1 MVNAQSSAAGL
12 ISLLQDTD
20 PEIQSYA
27 IEELDRVAGL
37 YWAEISDHV
46 VEIKIY
52 FYLGAINDAVNAAL
66 NAGEAFTR
74 DQSEGMGEYKETI
87 IANCL
92 DRCITDRSASTVTD
106 SRLTSIVLQVL
117 DAGAAEPSK
126 LRAGLAL
133 SLRDFDALEEAVRDA
148 RKKGNGDELLRY
160 ILAETTGGASG
171 NEGMDVGF
179 MTSLMRKLLELFEQ
193 SSSLDYTSIAQIWL
207 RLNEPSLAATTL
219 SKLIAGGGKENDN
232 LLEAYQIG
240 FDLADTASQEFLGKV
255 IEALP
260 VEEDA
265 KAEDPSPLQALK
277 EILSGEKSI
286 RLYLEFLSKNNHSD
300 LLLLKN
306 IKDALEARA
315 SIFHSAV
322 TFANAFAHSGT
333 TSDQFLRD
341 NLEWLGRASNWS
353 MFSATAALG
362 VIHKGS
368 LAKGMAVLGPYLPP
382 DHGESAPHSSPY
394 SEGGS
399 LYALG
404 LIHAG
409 HGNDVK
415 EYLKGKLRASTD
427 ETRQHGAAL
436 GLGVACMAT
445 RDEDLYEALRDTLFQ
460 DSSVAG
466 EASGYA
472 MGLVMLGSGSQV
484 ALDEMIQ
491 YAHETQHEK
500 IIRGLAIGIA
510 FLMYGRAEQADSV
523 IDQLLADK
531 DAILRYGGMY
541 TIGLAYAGTAN
552 NQAIRK
558 LLQVAV
564 SDANDDVR
572 RAAVTCLGFVLF
584 RNHTQVPRVVQLL
597 SQSYNPHVR
606 QGATLALGI
615 SCAGTGLSEAIDL
628 LEPMMK
634 DPIDF
639 VRQGAFIAL
648 SMICIQHTKTQTP
661 KVESIR
667 KALQTVVSDKHEDSL
682 AKFGAAISQGIID
695 AGGRNVTI
703 SMQSKAGTPHMN
715 AIVGMTLFTQFWYW
729 FPLAH
734 CLSLSFQPTA
744 IIGLDASLKMPQFE
758 FVSHAKPSVFAYPAP
773 YTPPVKETV
782 EKIKTAVLST
792 TARANARAKTKEKE
806 KGGEAMETD
815 DKHGDADKSKTDGE
829 KKDSTDEKDSQGQ
842 QQQSA
847 TKKAELSS
855 ETLSNLVRVTPAQL
869 RHIEFPTSGR
879 YQPVRQIGVKSPSAL
894 EASRAARS
902 SATQQ
907 HVQGGGIIMMRDTRP
922 DEPAEYIE
930 LTAKLDRTPPPPPP
944 AIAITTDNGA
954 QESTAAAGG
963 NRAEGAMEVDASHEA
978 EEASVP
984 PSFESDDL
992 VQVLTNSVQD
1002 VAIAT
1007 SSSTDKAH
1015 LLLAKSH
1022 VFVHPSA
1029 KSKDQISGYLGIA
1042 EVAKGAGKS
1051 PVEGKKGVVV
1061 FWIPASLAELLDEE
1075 GKYEAVSERSFAK
1088 AEPESAAE
1096 SGEAEED
1103 DYVFVTLPSPTGPAN
1118 LPSSATA
1125 SLFSASSSASTA
1137 AVAETEAPDELELAF
1152 TEPDAAR
1159 QAKVDRERQYAWS
1172 VPVEELY
1179 SILVYPP
1186 SMSSWYGSITIKLFL
1201 INPSKPDREVHE
1213 IDLGDERENERVVP
1227 KAMDKTR
1234 DAAQHAAT
1242 TGGVPYPPRAK
1253 FPANP
1258 SAVVANGIAASAP
1271 GSTSFSNDLPQAFS
1285 LHPARTQLLSS
1296 FSQLTQKAKQ
1306 ITQQVLS
1313 QPFAE
1318 PIVPHLPQNMR
1329 KMVDPSREWESRAR
1343 RRALFGEDRSDTA
1356 GGGAASVTGE
1366 FESARVYLA
1375 RWARVVAEEGERSR
1389 KRELASTASLSAA
1402 RGGHDATATTTDARS
1417 DLGIFEM
1424 VRSARGDA
1432 SAPPPSTTRT
1442 PGNPVT
1448 RAQVIEWHGK
1458 GLDESYLRGEVFRH
1472 GLSETDDTRK
1482 LVWEVLLGV
1491 IPWQVGLGKPWS
1503 EAETERAVLRRD
1515 KKQKYDE
1522 LKSQW
1527 QNDSSVHI
1535 TREGDDQEAASG
1547 SGTQNTA
1554 FTDKQREEWHRI
1566 DVSACL
1572 LH

>member
-1 MVNAQSSAAGL
+1 MVNAQSSAAGP
-12 ISLLQDTD
+12 ISLLQDSD

-27 IEELDRVAGL
+27 IEELDKVVGM

-46 VEIKIY
+46 VEIEALSEPSSHLSPESRNLASLLCSKIY

-66 NAGEAFTR
+66 DAGDAFTR
-74 DQSEGMGEYKETI
+74 DSNASTGEYKETI
-87 IANCL
+87 IAKCL
-92 DRCITDRSASTVTD
+92 DRCIDDRSNAIVTD
-106 SRLTSIVLQVL
+106 PRLTSIVSQVMH
-117 DAGAAEPSK
+117 AGSTEPGK

-148 RKKGNGDELLRY
+148 RKRGNGDDLVRY
-160 ILAETTGGASG
+160 VLAETTGGANG
-171 NEGMDVGF
+171 NESMDVEF
-179 MTSLMRKLLELFEQ
+179 VNSLMRKLLELFEQ
-193 SSSLDYTSIAQIWL
+193 SSPPDYTSIAQIWL
-207 RLNEPSLAATTL
+207 RLNEPALAASTL
-219 SKLIAGGGKENDN
+219 SKLVTEGAKDNDK

-240 FDLADTASQEFLGKV
+240 FDLADTATQEFLGKV
-255 IEALP
+255 IDALP
-260 VEEDA
+260 KTEEQEKESEPTA
-265 KAEDPSPLQALK
+265 LHALK

-409 HGNDVK
+409 HGREVK
-415 EYLKGKLRASTD
+415 DYLKGKLRSSTD

-445 RDEDLYEALRDTLFQ
+445 RDEELYEALRDTLFQ

-472 MGLVMLGSGSQV
+472 MGLVMLGSGSQT

-552 NQAIRK
+552 NQATRK

-597 SQSYNPHVR
+597 SLSYNPHVR

-648 SMICIQHTKTQTP
+648 SMICIQQNKTQTP
-661 KVESIR
+661 KVDSIR
-667 KALQTVVSDKHEDSL
+667 KALQTVVTDKHEDSL

-715 AIVGMTLFTQFWYW
+715 AIVGMALFTQFWYW

-744 IIGLDASLKMPQFE
+744 IIGLDASLKMPKFD
-758 FVSHAKPSVFAYPAP
+758 FISHAKPSVFAYPAP

-782 EKIKTAVLST
+782 EKVKTAVLST
-792 TARANARAKTKEKE
+792 TARANARAKTREKE
-806 KGGEAMETD
+806 KGSDAMETD
-815 DKHGDADKSKTDGE
+815 DKHDDAEKSKSEE
-829 KKDSTDEKDSQGQ
+829 KKDDKDGQG
-842 QQQSA
+842 
-847 TKKAELSS
+847 KKNEPSF
-855 ETLSNLVRVTPAQL
+855 ETLSNLIRVTPAQL
-869 RHIEFPTSGR
+869 RHIEFPASGR
-879 YQPVRQIGVKSPSAL
+879 YQPVRQVGSKSSSAI

-907 HVQGGGIIMMRDTRP
+907 HVQGGGIIMMRDTKP
-922 DEPAEYIE
+922 SEEAEYIE
-930 LTAKLDRTPPPPPP
+930 LTSKLDRTPPAAVVTEAAAAAPEQPSAGTEGMDVDANEEEAPVPP
-944 AIAITTDNGA
+944 AFEYPFG
-954 QESTAAAGG
+954 Q
-963 NRAEGAMEVDASHEA
+963 EGA
-978 EEASVP
+978 
-984 PSFESDDL
+984 
-992 VQVLTNSVQD
+992 
-1002 VAIAT
+1002 
-1007 SSSTDKAH
+1007 
-1015 LLLAKSH
+1015 
-1022 VFVHPSA
+1022 
-1029 KSKDQISGYLGIA
+1029 
-1042 EVAKGAGKS
+1042 
-1051 PVEGKKGVVV
+1051 
-1061 FWIPASLAELLDEE
+1061 
-1075 GKYEAVSERSFAK
+1075 
-1088 AEPESAAE
+1088 
-1096 SGEAEED
+1096 
-1103 DYVFVTLPSPTGPAN
+1103 
-1118 LPSSATA
+1118 
-1125 SLFSASSSASTA
+1125 
-1137 AVAETEAPDELELAF
+1137 
-1152 TEPDAAR
+1152 
-1159 QAKVDRERQYAWS
+1159 
-1172 VPVEELY
+1172 
-1179 SILVYPP
+1179 
-1186 SMSSWYGSITIKLFL
+1186 
-1201 INPSKPDREVHE
+1201 
-1213 IDLGDERENERVVP
+1213 
-1227 KAMDKTR
+1227 
-1234 DAAQHAAT
+1234 
-1242 TGGVPYPPRAK
+1242 
-1253 FPANP
+1253 
-1258 SAVVANGIAASAP
+1258 
-1271 GSTSFSNDLPQAFS
+1271 
-1285 LHPARTQLLSS
+1285 
-1296 FSQLTQKAKQ
+1296 
-1306 ITQQVLS
+1306 
-1313 QPFAE
+1313 
-1318 PIVPHLPQNMR
+1318 
-1329 KMVDPSREWESRAR
+1329 
-1343 RRALFGEDRSDTA
+1343 
-1356 GGGAASVTGE
+1356 
-1366 FESARVYLA
+1366 
-1375 RWARVVAEEGERSR
+1375 
-1389 KRELASTASLSAA
+1389 
-1402 RGGHDATATTTDARS
+1402 
-1417 DLGIFEM
+1417 
-1424 VRSARGDA
+1424 
-1432 SAPPPSTTRT
+1432 
-1442 PGNPVT
+1442 
-1448 RAQVIEWHGK
+1448 
-1458 GLDESYLRGEVFRH
+1458 
-1472 GLSETDDTRK
+1472 
-1482 LVWEVLLGV
+1482 
-1491 IPWQVGLGKPWS
+1491 
-1503 EAETERAVLRRD
+1503 
-1515 KKQKYDE
+1515 
-1522 LKSQW
+1522 
-1527 QNDSSVHI
+1527 
-1535 TREGDDQEAASG
+1535 
-1547 SGTQNTA
+1547 
-1554 FTDKQREEWHRI
+1554 
-1566 DVSACL
+1566 
-1572 LH
+1572 